1 MATRTRQA
9 FSLAGLAASVVR
21 RTVARP
27 FPELALD
34 DRLATLPDV
43 AHTLRA
49 PVDIRWN
56 AQHVPMVQAQSMRD
70 AAVGLGMVHGH
81 LRLTQMELMR
91 RASRGLVSEVAGKAA
106 VELDQLLRLIDF
118 PRATEASLAMMPPET
133 REWIDGFAEGIT
145 TIAFETPPP
154 PEFEIFGI
162 RPAPFIAEDL
172 FAISRLCSADYAWKV
187 WRTLNA
193 LRQEDDWA
201 EMWTDL
207 IGVAAVADED
217 IPYGAEQL
225 DEMLPTAFT
234 RGSNCWAVD
243 GSRTA
248 SGKPMLACDPHLMVA
263 TPQPWLIA
271 GFQVPDLTVW
281 GLMVPAL
288 PIFGVGRNQHG
299 AWGGTNLHA
308 TSSELVDVAGEELE
322 TEDVVIPVRGKRRV
336 KRRHRQSTMGPIIS
350 DAKPFRMPA
359 ETVALHWLGHR
370 PSDEYTPFLDLM
382 RAKDWAE
389 FETAVDGYALPG
401 LNMVWAGNEG
411 GIGKMIGAHV
421 PRRPLTTPKDMVVSR
436 STAED
441 HWRDLV
447 TGRNLPKVVNP
458 ETGFVSSAN
467 EPPVN
472 PEVTITLFYAAPTR
486 VERIAAVIGDRRDL
500 TLSDFRA
507 MHADV
512 YLEPA
517 HRLATALTEVARKV
531 RPDAK
536 VTEAIAGWDG
546 RYEAGSAGALAFE
559 LIAKPL
565 IDTLDVTSEKRRA
578 TPYWRP
584 FARLTNLTD
593 HAAPDALADAL
604 GKAIDSAE
612 TPFARYKTWG
622 RLHRLRLA
630 HPLTRLPWVGSRLP
644 TIDLPTGGSNDTL
657 MKSMHPF
664 TQKRHATNFAANAR
678 FLADLADP
686 DETYACLLG
695 GQDGWPGSR
704 SMFDMVGPWRR
715 SDYSRL
721 PMTEAGLAA
730 EFDRVTHIAIGTPEE
745 VALHDD
751 NPEPGTPDTPE
762 AAGDDGARDA

>member
-27 FPELALD
+27 FPELDLEG
-34 DRLATLPDV
+34 RLASLPQA
-43 AHTLRA
+43 AHTLKE
-49 PVDIRWN
+49 PIDIRWN
-56 AQHVPMVQAQSMRD
+56 AQHVPMVQAKSMRD

-81 LRLTQMELMR
+81 LRLAQMEVMR
-91 RASRGLVSEVAGKAA
+91 RAAFGIVSEVAGKAA
-106 VELDQLLRLIDF
+106 LELDQLLRLLDF
-118 PRATEASLAMMPPET
+118 PRATEASLAMMPAET
-133 REWIDGFAEGIT
+133 RDWIDGFAEGIT

-162 RPAPFIAEDL
+162 RPSPFIAEDL
-172 FAISRLCSADYAWKV
+172 FAISRLCSADYSWKV

-201 EMWTDL
+201 EMWADL

-234 RGSNCWAVD
+234 RGSNCYAVD
-243 GSRTA
+243 GTRTA
-248 SGKPMLACDPHLMVA
+248 TGKPMLACDPHLMIA

-271 GFQVPDLTVW
+271 GFEVPDLTVW

-288 PIFGVGRNQHG
+288 PIFGAGRNGHG

-308 TSSELVDVAGEELE
+308 TSSELVNVADEDVE
-322 TEDVVIPVRGKRRV
+322 TEEIIIPLRGKRRV
-336 KRRHRQSTMGPIIS
+336 KRKHRQSTLGPIIS

-382 RAKDWAE
+382 RAENWDQ
-389 FETAVDGYALPG
+389 FESAVDGYALPG
-401 LNMVWAGNEG
+401 LNMLWAGNEG

-421 PRRPLTTPKDMVVSR
+421 PRRPLATPKDMVVSR
-436 STAED
+436 KVAED

-447 TGRNLPKVVNP
+447 TGRDLPKVVNP
-458 ETGFVSSAN
+458 ACGFISSAN
-467 EPPVN
+467 EEPKD
-472 PEVTITLFYAAPTR
+472 PEVTISLFFSAPTR
-486 VERIAAVIGDRRDL
+486 VERIAALIGDRQDL
-500 TLSDFRA
+500 TLQDFRTF
-507 MHADV
+507 HADV
-512 YLEPA
+512 YLAPA
-517 HRLATALTEVARKV
+517 HTLASALAVVARDV
-531 RPDAK
+531 RPDAR
-536 VTEAIAGWDG
+536 VTAALADWDG
-546 RYEAGSAGALAFE
+546 RYEASSAGALAFE
-559 LIAKPL
+559 LVAKPL
-565 IDTLDVTSEKRRA
+565 IDSLDFVSEKRRA

-593 HAAPDALADAL
+593 HATPEELATALA
-604 GKAIDSAE
+604 KAIDSAE
-612 TPFARYKTWG
+612 PLLERHRTWG
-622 RLHRLRLA
+622 RIHRLRLA
-630 HPLTRLPWVGSRLP
+630 HPLTKLPWVGSRLP

-664 TQKRHATNFAANAR
+664 TQKVHGTNFAANAR
-678 FLADLADP
+678 FLADLSDP

-704 SMFDMVGPWRR
+704 TMFDMVGPWRR
-715 SDYSRL
+715 SDYVRL
-721 PMTEAGLAA
+721 PMTAAGLDADFA
-730 EFDRVTHIAIGTPEE
+730 HVTRIETGA
-745 VALHDD
+745 
-751 NPEPGTPDTPE
+751 PD
-762 AAGDDGARDA
+762 A